1 MATYEIWYNEVE
13 TFKAYFEAE
22 TEEEARELMSNVEN
36 GIIDY
41 TDIEGWDSRGKD
53 YHLDVDLDT
62 LKPVN

>member
-22 TEEEARELMSNVEN
+22 TEEEARELIEKVRD

-41 TDIEGWDSRGKD
+41 TDIEGWESRAKD
-53 YHLDVDLDT
+53 YSLDVGLDT
-62 LKPVN
+62 LKQLD

>member
-41 TDIEGWDSRGKD
+41 TDIEGWESRAKD
-53 YHLDVDLDT
+53 YHLDVGLDT
-62 LKPVN
+62 LKQLD

>member
-13 TFKAYFEAE
+13 TFKGYFEAE
-22 TEEEARELMSNVEN
+22 TEEQALELIEKVRD

-41 TDIEGWDSRGKD
+41 TDIEGWESYVAD
-53 YHLDVDLDT
+53 YSLDVDPGT